1 MDRPS
6 FTDVAFSIINHA
18 KAHFWFCSGSEP
30 GMTLKKGSSIV
41 YPISGSSV
49 DYYILECFDRK
60 GYLARRDF
68 RAMVVDL
75 WKAHAKTVG
84 NKSPARRIFRRG
96 GKLYYKCTNTEILR
110 ISAKGIASSE
120 SYPNVY
126 FWNDEVEAEQV
137 EPDLT
142 AKPKDLIPLLRQ
154 VFRISEEHEL
164 LFAALLLAF
173 FDPDL
178 VSPILVLLGSRGTSK
193 TTTSKQI
200 CSLVSPT
207 KVNPLVAFPSKEDA
221 LLAQLTNSYIA
232 AFDNVA
238 FPINPRFAD
247 ILCQHVT
254 GSTYA
259 KRKLYSDNEKLLI
272 PLQGKSILNGIDE
285 IASKD
290 DFAERCCVVNL
301 APIPPEERMTDTQ
314 VKKRFEKVKPL
325 LLGSIFNTLS
335 AILANT
341 NTFSDFKKP
350 RMAEFFIFG
359 LKAMEAI
366 GENPED
372 FSKAYLGN
380 VETQVADAEAR
391 LPIVQAVGELF
402 HSREEAVIKE
412 SPTELARCLNRMAK
426 IKDIKMVD
434 LTPET
439 VTKTLKKN
447 APALEHCGYEVIIPQ
462 ERKNKR
468 YIELKASDEIVK
480 SFKKRSRRIIEDD
493 LSDL

>member
-1 MDRPS
+1 MDQPS
-6 FTDVAFSIINHA
+6 FTEVAFSIISHA

-30 GMTLKKGSSIV
+30 GMTLEQNSSIV
-41 YPISGSSV
+41 YPISGKIV
-49 DYYILECFDRK
+49 DYYILNCFEK
-60 GYLARRDF
+60 AGYLTKRDS
-68 RAMVVDL
+68 RMMVVDS
-75 WKAHAKTVG
+75 WKAHADG
-84 NKSPARRIFRRG
+84 SDCASPARRIMRK
-96 GKLYYKCTNTEILR
+96 GKSIYYKCADTKILR
-110 ISAKGIASSE
+110 ISNDGIKSLVSRLG
-120 SYPNVY
+120 VY
-126 FWNDEVEAEQV
+126 FWNDDTEEDQV
-137 EPDLT
+137 DPDLNSS
-142 AKPKDLIPLLRQ
+142 PKDLLPLLRQ
-154 VFRISEEHEL
+154 VFRISGEHEL

-173 FDPDL
+173 FDPNL

-350 RMAEFFIFG
+350 RMAEFFVFG

-366 GENPED
+366 GEHPED
-372 FSKAYLGN
+372 FAKAYLGN

>member
-1 MDRPS
+1 MENLK
-6 FTDVAFSIINHA
+6 FTDVAFGMINYA
-18 KAHFWFCSGSEP
+18 KKHFRFCAGSEP
-30 GMTLKKGSSIV
+30 GMTLEKESSIV
-41 YPISGSSV
+41 YPISGKNV
-49 DYYILECFDRK
+49 DYYILECLQRYS
-60 GYLARRDF
+60 YLSKRDS
-68 RAMVVDL
+68 RMMVVDAL
-75 WKAHAKTVG
+75 MAHADTVDS
-84 NKSPARRIFRRG
+84 KSPARRIART
-96 GKLYYKCTNTEILR
+96 KKAIYYKCADTRILR
-110 ISAKGIASSE
+110 IASDKIATLSYCKG
-120 SYPNVY
+120 VY
-126 FWNDEVEAEQV
+126 FWHDDTEADQV
-137 EPDLT
+137 DPDFT
-142 AKPKDLIPLLRQ
+142 ASPADLLPLLRQ

-164 LFAALLLAF
+164 LFAALILAF
-173 FDPDL
+173 FVPSL
-178 VSPILVLLGSRGTSK
+178 ISPILVLLGSRGTSK

-207 KVNPLVAFPSKEDA
+207 VVNPLVAFPSKEDA
-221 LLAQLTNSYIA
+221 LLAQLTNSYVS

-259 KRKLYSDNEKLLI
+259 KRKLYCDNEKLLI
-272 PLQGKSILNGIDE
+272 PLQGKAILNGIDE

-314 VKKRFEKVKPL
+314 VEEHFDQVKPR
-325 LLGSIFNTLS
+325 LLGAIFNTLR
-335 AILANT
+335 AILANN
-341 NTFSDFKKP
+341 NTFSDIKKP
-350 RMAEFFIFG
+350 RMAEFFVFG

-372 FSKAYLGN
+372 FAKAYLGN

-391 LPIVQAVGELF
+391 LPIVQVVSELF
-402 HSREEAVIKE
+402 HDLREEIVKE
-412 SPTELARCLNRMAK
+412 LPTELARKLNRIAK
-426 IKDIKMVD
+426 FKNIKMAE

-447 APALEHCGYEVIIPQ
+447 ALALEHCGYEVVIPQ

-468 YIELKASDEIVK
+468 YIELKASEEIVK
-480 SFKKRSRRIIEDD
+480 SFKKPSRRKIEDD